1 MATRTIKN
9 GELVSIGNTTDT
21 ELSIADSSTFLKL
34 YTTAFIEVVSGTIQ
48 FSSGENINASHRA
61 WPEGSKFPM
70 SFINGSANLHVKQGT
85 SGDSFVITI

>member
-1 MATRTIKN
+1 MARVIKN

-21 ELSIADSSTFLKL
+21 ELEIADSSVYLKL

-48 FSSGENINASHRA
+48 FSSGESINSSHRQ
-61 WPEGSKFPM
+61 WPAGSKFPM
-70 SFINGSANLHVKQGT
+70 SYINGSANLHVKQGS